1 MQHYGITVKRMD
13 NIDILKAICAFLIV
27 CIHVHFPGT
36 IGAYFMTLTRISVP
50 IFFMITG
57 YFYSGIIKKQYQS
70 KQLKKIFKLFIVA
83 NGIYILWE
91 VLRAYIRSDIRTFIH
106 TFSPQKII
114 DFLIFNESPWGG
126 HLWYLG
132 SILYVLI
139 IAAVIDKTKYMR
151 LIYYIIPIL
160 LMCDLV
166 FGKYSLIILGIE
178 FPVYYIRNF
187 LFVGLPYFLIGR
199 LIDAGFGKNITKRT
213 LEIMIV
219 VFITTSLLER
229 YILVSIDMNATR
241 DHYISTT
248 ILAVAVFLFTLKC
261 DGKQGMLSIIG
272 RKYSMWLYILHPI
285 FISCIAVAMNIIGI
299 FDYYKY
305 VAPFVVYAVTVAF
318 LVVIVWIKNILSI
331 TLLSDR

>member
-1 MQHYGITVKRMD
+1 
-13 NIDILKAICAFLIV
+13 
-27 CIHVHFPGT
+27 
-36 IGAYFMTLTRISVP
+36 
-50 IFFMITG
+50 
-57 YFYSGIIKKQYQS
+57 
-70 KQLKKIFKLFIVA
+70 
-83 NGIYILWE
+83 
-91 VLRAYIRSDIRTFIH
+91 
-106 TFSPQKII
+106 
-114 DFLIFNESPWGG
+114 
-126 HLWYLG
+126 
-132 SILYVLI
+132 
-139 IAAVIDKTKYMR
+139 
-151 LIYYIIPIL
+151 
-160 LMCDLV
+160 
-166 FGKYSLIILGIE
+166 
-178 FPVYYIRNF
+178 
-187 LFVGLPYFLIGR
+187 
-199 LIDAGFGKNITKRT
+199 
-213 LEIMIV
+213 MIV

>member
-1 MQHYGITVKRMD
+1 M
-13 NIDILKAICAFLIV
+13 
-27 CIHVHFPGT
+27 
-36 IGAYFMTLTRISVP
+36 
-50 IFFMITG
+50 
-57 YFYSGIIKKQYQS
+57 
-70 KQLKKIFKLFIVA
+70 
-83 NGIYILWE
+83 
-91 VLRAYIRSDIRTFIH
+91 
-106 TFSPQKII
+106 
-114 DFLIFNESPWGG
+114 
-126 HLWYLG
+126 
-132 SILYVLI
+132 YVLI

>member
-1 MQHYGITVKRMD
+1 M
-13 NIDILKAICAFLIV
+13 
-27 CIHVHFPGT
+27 
-36 IGAYFMTLTRISVP
+36 
-50 IFFMITG
+50 
-57 YFYSGIIKKQYQS
+57 
-70 KQLKKIFKLFIVA
+70 
-83 NGIYILWE
+83 
-91 VLRAYIRSDIRTFIH
+91 
-106 TFSPQKII
+106 
-114 DFLIFNESPWGG
+114 GG

-132 SILYVLI
+132 AILYVLI
-139 IAAVIDKTKYMR
+139 IVAVIDKTRYMR
-151 LIYYIIPIL
+151 LLYYIIPIL

-166 FGKYSLIILGIE
+166 FGKYSLIILERE

-199 LIDAGFGKNITKRT
+199 LIDAGFGKNITKKT
-213 LEIMIV
+213 LKIMIV

-229 YILVSIDMNATR
+229 YILVRIDMNATR

-248 ILAVAVFLFTLKC
+248 FLAVAVFLFTLKC

-285 FISCIAVAMNIIGI
+285 FISCIAVVMNIIGI

-318 LVVIVWIKNILSI
+318 LVVIVWIKNHINNRWLNNISSV
-331 TLLSDR
+331 TAHKK

>member
-126 HLWYLG
+126 
-132 SILYVLI
+132 
-139 IAAVIDKTKYMR
+139 A
-151 LIYYIIPIL
+151 P
-160 LMCDLV
+160 
-166 FGKYSLIILGIE
+166 
-178 FPVYYIRNF
+178 
-187 LFVGLPYFLIGR
+187 
-199 LIDAGFGKNITKRT
+199 
-213 LEIMIV
+213 
-219 VFITTSLLER
+219 
-229 YILVSIDMNATR
+229 LVSWINFVCA
-241 DHYISTT
+241 
-248 ILAVAVFLFTLKC
+248 
-261 DGKQGMLSIIG
+261 
-272 RKYSMWLYILHPI
+272 
-285 FISCIAVAMNIIGI
+285 
-299 FDYYKY
+299 DYCGCY
-305 VAPFVVYAVTVAF
+305 
-318 LVVIVWIKNILSI
+318 
-331 TLLSDR
+331 